1 MTQPVTSSTP
11 QAAPAAQDESISFEA
26 HGFLNQ
32 SYDSLDAL
40 LHGLTHGEAALPAAE
55 LAAASAAP
63 ASAPEVTIV
72 GQTDAV
78 LPAHLFL

>member
-1 MTQPVTSSTP
+1 MSQPVTPSTP
-11 QAAPAAQDESISFEA
+11 AQDESISFEA

-40 LHGLTHGEAALPAAE
+40 LHGLTSAEAVLPAE
-55 LAAASAAP
+55 P
-63 ASAPEVTIV
+63 AGAPEVTIV
-72 GQTDAV
+72 GQADAL

>member
-1 MTQPVTSSTP
+1 MERIAMSQPVTPSTS
-11 QAAPAAQDESISFEA
+11 AQDESISFEA

-40 LHGLTHGEAALPAAE
+40 LHGLTHADAVLPPEAAN
-55 LAAASAAP
+55 
-63 ASAPEVTIV
+63 APEVTIV
-72 GQTDAV
+72 GQADAL